1 MAEEPQQLKQ
11 DIEGTRSQ
19 LSTDL
24 DALTERLSP
33 SNVAQRQ
40 VDKAKANVATGI
52 AGVKDRI
59 LGSDDDDDDTGVAGS
74 LQSSVQGAAQS
85 GRDAVGNAPTAVKQR
100 TKGNPLAAGLIAF
113 GAGWLISSLIPAS
126 DKETKAV
133 GALAEKAKTEGQP
146 LLEEAKATA
155 SDIGGSLGAHAKE
168 AAASVK
174 EKAQD
179 AAGSVQ
185 EDARGAAGTVKDHG
199 TSAAQDVKDTAKQ

>member
-19 LSTDL
+19 LAGDL
-24 DALTERLSP
+24 DALTDRLNP

-59 LGSDDDDDDTGVAGS
+59 LGSDDDDTDGGLAGS
-74 LQSSVQGAAQS
+74 VRDAAHS
-85 GRDAVGNAPTAVKQR
+85 GRSSAGDGTAKVKQR
-100 TKGNPLAAGLIAF
+100 TRGNPLAAGLIAF

-126 DKETKAV
+126 DKETKAA
-133 GALAEKAKTEGQP
+133 GALVEKATTDGQP

-155 SDIGGSLGAHAKE
+155 GDIGGSLGEQAKD

-174 EKAQD
+174 AKAQT

-199 TSAAQDVKDTAKQ
+199 TSAAQDVAGTAKG